1 MTLPALPSSPAQE
14 RPAAA
19 LPGGGATSPGTA
31 GNPCVLSASA
41 SAATS
46 PASKGVGGF
55 LAMTEEREREL
66 MRQVHTI
73 RSTAE
78 MDGFRAQLAAQGET
92 PTAGLYQALM
102 RQSERLK

>member
-1 MTLPALPSSPAQE
+1 
-14 RPAAA
+14 
-19 LPGGGATSPGTA
+19 
-31 GNPCVLSASA
+31 
-41 SAATS
+41 
-46 PASKGVGGF
+46 
-55 LAMTEEREREL
+55 MTEEREREL

-78 MDGFRAQLAAQGET
+78 MDGFRAQLSVQGET

>member
-19 LPGGGATSPGTA
+19 ARAGGGATSALAPNVITVG
-31 GNPCVLSASA
+31 
-41 SAATS
+41 ATS

-78 MDGFRAQLAAQGET
+78 IDGFRAQLAAQGET

>member
-1 MTLPALPSSPAQE
+1 MS
-14 RPAAA
+14 
-19 LPGGGATSPGTA
+19 
-31 GNPCVLSASA
+31 
-41 SAATS
+41 
-46 PASKGVGGF
+46 
-55 LAMTEEREREL
+55 EEREREL
-66 MRQVHTI
+66 MRHVHTI

>member
-1 MTLPALPSSPAQE
+1 MTHSNP
-14 RPAAA
+14 
-19 LPGGGATSPGTA
+19 LPGEGLPGH
-31 GNPCVLSASA
+31 VLLPASA

-46 PASKGVGGF
+46 PASEGVGGF
-55 LAMTEEREREL
+55 SAMSEEREREL
-66 MRQVHTI
+66 MRHVHTI

-78 MDGFRAQLAAQGET
+78 MDGFRAQLSVQGET